1 MFYIKPDF
9 YDKFK
14 CIADKCTDNCCIGWE
29 IDIDEIALEKY
40 NSLTG
45 AFSEELKEKI
55 TTACDGSNCFKLCE
69 NERCALLNEK
79 NLCKIIINCGED
91 YLCDICREHPRFY
104 EWFAGV
110 TECGLGLCCEEV
122 CSLLLKNEKP
132 FSLIEENDGE
142 EIILEAKEEIAES
155 DTYIFLFAFR
165 DSLFE
170 ILFDEEI
177 SFTDKLIK
185 ILSKTESF
193 CNEKCKVRDYEK
205 SLAFYKK
212 TEPINDAWT
221 EFIGHLSEA
230 YQDALKCENDFDN
243 FKDNNMLYSKILAY
257 ILYRHLLKA
266 VFDGSVKERVEFSVE
281 AVRFIRLCD
290 MKTFLEKGT
299 LTLTDRI
306 NNLKNWSKQIEYSED
321 NTQFLI
327 YGEN

>member
-14 CIADKCTDNCCIGWE
+14 CIAEKCTDNCCIGWE

-55 TTACDGSNCFKLCE
+55 TTADDGNSCFKLCR
-69 NERCALLNEK
+69 NERCALLDDN

-122 CSLLLKNEKP
+122 CRLLLENEKP

-142 EIILEAKEEIAES
+142 EIVLETKEEIAES
-155 DTYIFLFAFR
+155 DTYVFLFAFR
-165 DSLFE
+165 DRLFE
-170 ILFDEEI
+170 ILFNEEI
-177 SFTDKLIK
+177 SFTEKLIK
-185 ILSKTESF
+185 ILSETERF
-193 CNEKCKVRDYEK
+193 CNEKCKVRGYEK
-205 SLAFYKK
+205 SLVIYKK
-212 TEPINDAWT
+212 TEPINDEWT
-221 EFIGHLSEA
+221 EFIDDLSKR
-230 YQDALKCENDFDN
+230 YQDILKCENDFEN
-243 FKDNNMLYSKILAY
+243 LRENNMLYSKILAY

-266 VFDGSVKERVEFSVE
+266 VFDGSIKERVEFSVE

-290 MKTFLEKGT
+290 MKTFFEKGN
-299 LTLTDRI
+299 LTLVDRI
-306 NNLKNWSKQIEYSED
+306 NNLKNWSKQIEYSEE
-321 NTQFLI
+321 NTDLLI

>member
-29 IDIDEIALEKY
+29 IDIDENAKEQY
-40 NSLTG
+40 NSLNSSFG
-45 AFSEELKEKI
+45 KELKEKI
-55 TTACDGSNCFKLCE
+55 TTACDGSSCFKLCE

-110 TECGLGLCCEEV
+110 TECGLGLCCEE
-122 CSLLLKNEKP
+122 CCRLLLQNEKP

-142 EIILEAKEEIAES
+142 EIVLETKEDTAES

-177 SFTDKLIK
+177 SFTQKLIK

-193 CNEKCKVRDYEK
+193 CNKKCKVRDYEK
-205 SLAFYKK
+205 SLVFYKE
-212 TEPINDAWT
+212 TEPINNEWT
-221 EFIGHLSEA
+221 EFIGHLSET
-230 YQDALKCENDFDN
+230 YQDVLKCENDFEN
-243 FKDNNMLYSKILAY
+243 IKENNMLYSKILAY

-266 VFDGSVKERVEFSVE
+266 VFDSSIKERVEFSVE

-290 MKTFLEKGT
+290 MKTFFEKEK

-306 NNLKNWSKQIEYSED
+306 NNLKNWSKQIEYSEE
-321 NTQFLI
+321 NTDLLI
-327 YGEN
+327 YGEK